1 MFSVALLNIM
11 PRRRAAFIF
20 LNREKQQTSVQLL
33 HFAAMA
39 DLIRRQ
45 SMEHLEVYDLDK
57 ILPKPSVD
65 HQLPP
70 PLPPPRQCHRRASLN
85 VNSSRYQFLCST
97 KRTRTDPIYSATP
110 MFTTIPSTPTSDR
123 QLLGS
128 STRLRNVTPLLI
140 KALELTNS
148 SKEEQIFP
156 EEEIDFQD
164 EKKLPASSH
173 SEKQSNGHRLEDD
186 A

>member
-1 MFSVALLNIM
+1 
-11 PRRRAAFIF
+11 
-20 LNREKQQTSVQLL
+20 
-33 HFAAMA
+33 MA
-39 DLIRRQ
+39 DLIRRH

-97 KRTRTDPIYSATP
+97 KRTRNDPIYSATP
-110 MFTTIPSTPTSDR
+110 MFTTIPSTTTDHRP
-123 QLLGS
+123 LLGS
-128 STRLRNVTPLLI
+128 STRLRNMKPLLI
-140 KALELTNS
+140 KALGLTNS
-148 SKEEQIFP
+148 SKEDHIIA

-164 EKKLPASSH
+164 E
-173 SEKQSNGHRLEDD
+173 EKVPPRSNAERQSNGHTLEEKTSKR
-186 A
+186 